1 MRKLVFLLC
10 FMPAVSLAGTELD
23 KANKLFRQTEY
34 RKAIKWVKKAL
45 QDKNARP
52 QDLIDAYRIQG
63 LSYAARGM
71 NKAAVGSFRKLLAID
86 PEFRLSKGI
95 SPKLTPPFYQALGM
109 AAETKPISM
118 VHSPPKDVEKTADL
132 ELKIELVSNPFN
144 LVRVVRLKYQ
154 VLGVS
159 EGQMQVK
166 VKGRGVSSFRF
177 PKDLEADE
185 IIYFF
190 EAANQYGGTYTV
202 LNNAGQPFVVAKIK
216 APKPVAFVSPVV
228 KRKDPPFGDPSDPDY
243 LPTDGQD
250 GKNSATPWYKT
261 WWFWT
266 TVGVV
271 VVGAA
276 ATGTAIALSGGDSGG
291 PYHYGI
297 IVE

>member
-10 FMPAVSLAGTELD
+10 FFPAISLAGSELD
-23 KANKLFRQTEY
+23 KANTLFRQTDY
-34 RKAIKWVKKAL
+34 KKALFWVKKAL
-45 QDKNARP
+45 KDKDARP
-52 QDLIDAYRIQG
+52 RNLIDAYRIQG
-63 LSYAARGM
+63 LSFAARGKT
-71 NKAAVGSFRKLLAID
+71 KAAVDSFRKLLAID
-86 PEFRLSKGI
+86 PEFRLSPSI

-109 AAETKPISM
+109 AAEVKPISIG
-118 VHSPPKDVEKTADL
+118 HSPLKEVEKTAGL
-132 ELKIELVSNPFN
+132 ELKAELVSNPFD
-144 LVRVVRLKYQ
+144 LVGEVRLKYQ

-159 EGQMQVK
+159 EGQIQVK
-166 VKGRGVSSFRF
+166 VKGRGVLSFKF
-177 PKDLEADE
+177 PDDLEADE

-190 EAANQYGGTYTV
+190 EAVNQHGGTLSV
-202 LNNAGQPFVVAKIK
+202 LNNKGQPFVIAKKK
-216 APKPVAFVSPVV
+216 APEPVFVSPVV
-228 KRKDPPFGDPSDPDY
+228 KRKDPPIGDPAH
-243 LPTDGQD
+243 LPKDGQD
-250 GKNSATPWYKT
+250 GVNGATPWYKT

>member
-10 FMPAVSLAGTELD
+10 FLPAVSLAGNELD
-23 KANKLFRQTEY
+23 KASKFFRQTDY
-34 RKAIKWVKKAL
+34 RKALKWVQKAL
-45 QDKNARP
+45 QDKDARP
-52 QDLIDAYRIQG
+52 QNLIDAYRIQG
-63 LSYAARGM
+63 LSFAARGK
-71 NKAAVGSFRKLLAID
+71 NKAAVDSFRKLLAID
-86 PEFRLSKGI
+86 PEFRLSKSI
-95 SPKLTPPFYQALGM
+95 SPKLTPPFYQAVGM
-109 AAETKPISM
+109 AAEVKPISM
-118 VHSPPKDVEKTADL
+118 IHSPPKEVEKTADL
-132 ELKIELVSNPFN
+132 ELKTELVSNPFN

-159 EGQMQVK
+159 EGQIQVD
-166 VKGRGVSSFRF
+166 VKGVGVLSFRF
-177 PKDLEADE
+177 PKNLEADE

-190 EAANQYGGTYTV
+190 EAANKHGGTLAV
-202 LNNAGQPFVVAKIK
+202 LNNKGQPFAIAKKK
-216 APKPVAFVSPVV
+216 APEPVVFVSPVI
-228 KRKDPPFGDPSDPDY
+228 RKDPLIGDPAH
-243 LPTDGQD
+243 LPKDGQD
-250 GKNSATPWYKT
+250 GLNGATPWYKT